1 MPNVPNAAELA
12 FASWLAETEK
22 DRQRNV
28 ALARE
33 YYEGDHDT
41 FLTDRL
47 REFLNA
53 KKDHEFNLNVVRQV
67 VDVVAERLIVLE
79 MGTSEDKPAGG
90 SRTPLQQWI
99 DGVWKS
105 ADLDVLQSDVHEG
118 TGRDGEF
125 FIVVDWNAE
134 AGRPN
139 LTPHPR
145 YVDPTVGG
153 DGFGCKAHYPNDDT
167 RQPMQYASKRWI
179 EQLDNSKTR
188 SRMNLYYPGRVEKYE
203 WNGGAWIPFRD
214 DNDSAWPLPWVRADG
229 SPRGIPVV
237 HFRNTFDLRPES
249 WDAIPLQRAINKAL
263 IDLMA
268 TGDMTAFRIFTS
280 FGFQPTSDGQ
290 PLKADG
296 SNAARLGPA
305 QIIGSNKSP
314 SEAAFNAIDGA
325 DVTPVIGLLEAL
337 IGWLAVVT
345 STPKS
350 RLTFGRQ
357 VAAEGTLQE
366 MNEGLFAK
374 CRKRQLLLDRSWV
387 KCFEMARIL
396 ANDFG
401 GESLDEA
408 IAFVPVWEAIQS
420 RDTYTRQ
427 AEWKAKRDLGVPL
440 VQIWSEM
447 GYTSEQITT
456 MQQSEEYQSYIAM
469 LRLNMTMQQP
479 AAG

>member
-1 MPNVPNAAELA
+1 MPNAAELA
-12 FASWLAETEK
+12 FASWQAETEK
-22 DRQRNV
+22 EAQRNV
-28 ALARE
+28 MLARH
-33 YYEGDHDT
+33 YYEGEHET

-53 KKDHEFNLNVVRQV
+53 KADHEFNLNVVRQV

-79 MGTSEDKPAGG
+79 MGTAEDNPADG
-90 SRTPLQQWI
+90 SRTPLRQWA
-99 DGVWKS
+99 DGVWTA
-105 ADLDVLQSDVHEG
+105 ADLDVLQADVHEG

-125 FIVVDWNAE
+125 FILVDWDVTTSTP
-134 AGRPN
+134 R
-139 LTPHPR
+139 LTPHQR
-145 YVDPTVGG
+145 FADPQVGG

-167 RQPMQYASKRWI
+167 RQPMAYASKRWI
-179 EQLDNSKTR
+179 ETLDNGKAR
-188 SRMNLYYPGRVEKYE
+188 SRMNLYYPDRVEKYE
-203 WNGGAWIPFRD
+203 WSGGAWVPYRD
-214 DNDSAWPLPWVRADG
+214 ADDTGWPVPWVRADG

-237 HFRNTFDLRPES
+237 HFRNTFDVRPEA

-268 TGDMTAFRIFTS
+268 TGDMTAFRIFTA
-280 FGFQPTSDGQ
+280 FGFQPTSDGM

-305 QIIGSNKSP
+305 QIIGTHKSP

-325 DVTPVIGLLEAL
+325 DVTPIIGMLESL

-374 CRKRQLLLDRSWV
+374 CRKRQLFMDRAWV
-387 KCFEMARIL
+387 RCFEVARIL
-396 ANDFG
+396 ANDFAG
-401 GESLDEA
+401 AGLDEA
-408 IAFVPVWEAIQS
+408 LAFVAVWEAIQS
-420 RDTYTRQ
+420 RDTYVRQ
-427 AEWKAKRDLGVPL
+427 SEWKAKKELGIPMP
-440 VQIWSEM
+440 QIWSEM
-447 GYTSEQITT
+447 GYTSEQIAAMET
-456 MQQSEEYQSYIAM
+456 SEEYQAYLAM
-469 LRLNMTMQQP
+469 LRMNLTAP
-479 AAG
+479 VAG